1 MSLFKGVNNA
11 TMSLGGIYLNDGH
24 KYLLEISATKL
35 VVGRKSDNFFVG
47 EFVVVESD
55 DPKIG
60 TGSKPSWVCAMKQD
74 AALGNILAY
83 IGSAMGINPQDE
95 ARLRTEVTEDVSELV
110 VSAKNPLRGKF
121 IGVVTKLVKT
131 RAGGDFTKH
140 YWEPASYSGAS
151 MLSDAPMAAARA
163 PGAYPPLASAGA
175 PPPPPPPPAVFP
187 PSGWAVHPSSPGW
200 YYQGQKVVSEADLR
214 AGRV

>member
-11 TMSLGGIYLNDGH
+11 AMSLGGIYLNDGH

-35 VVGRKSDNFFVG
+35 VTGRKGDNFFVG

-55 DPKIG
+55 DPKLG

-95 ARLRTEVTEDVSELV
+95 TRLRGEVTEDVSELV
-110 VSAKNPLRGKF
+110 VSAKNPLRGKH
-121 IGVVTKLVKT
+121 IGVVTKTVKT

-140 YWEPASYSGAS
+140 YWEPASYDGPSLLGPVA
-151 MLSDAPMAAARA
+151 APAVVVTAGGPPRA
-163 PGAYPPLASAGA
+163 PVA
-175 PPPPPPPPAVFP
+175 PPPPVAAFPPA
-187 PSGWAVHPSSPGW
+187 GWTLHPSSPGW
-200 YYQGQKVVSEADLR
+200 YYLGQKVVSEADLR